1 MATAW
6 DRAFLQRSMRD
17 RLLYVGGILN
27 MKCFNHPTTD
37 AVALCKSCGR
47 AICPECVTEV
57 GLSCSCRNRCESDVG
72 MLNELVERAR
82 TSYQKTSAAYFRV
95 GLFASMM
102 GAVFVLVG
110 VLIVLGGTGVEWGAF
125 LLVLG
130 LLFVG
135 MGISY
140 FVSGKSIGQK

>member
-1 MATAW
+1 
-6 DRAFLQRSMRD
+6 
-17 RLLYVGGILN
+17 
-27 MKCFNHPTTD
+27 
-37 AVALCKSCGR
+37 
-47 AICPECVTEV
+47 
-57 GLSCSCRNRCESDVG
+57 
-72 MLNELVERAR
+72 
-82 TSYQKTSAAYFRV
+82 
-95 GLFASMM
+95 MM